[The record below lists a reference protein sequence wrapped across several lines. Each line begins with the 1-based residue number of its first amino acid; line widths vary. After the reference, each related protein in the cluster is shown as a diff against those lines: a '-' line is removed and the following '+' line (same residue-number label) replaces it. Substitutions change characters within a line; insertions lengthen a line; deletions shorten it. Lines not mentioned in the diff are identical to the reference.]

1 MRKRIRQKSRPM
13 SYDRVLF
20 SFTERK
26 EVYMEIL
33 IGIIIGYLLW
43 KGMHME

>member
-1 MRKRIRQKSRPM
+1 M

-20 SFTERK
+20 FTKGK

-43 KGMHME
+43 KGMHRE